1 MIKLIDAKSYDTI
14 YLAPEVIEAIIPSGN
29 TAEIMIKGGRIVRV
43 SWGLHEA
50 IRISEEL
57 RKANMGGDDSE

>member
-14 YLAPEVIEAIIPSGN
+14 YLAPEIIEAIIPSGD

-43 SWGLHEA
+43 SWGLHES
-50 IRISEEL
+50 IHISEEL
-57 RKANMGGDDSE
+57 KKVDMRGDDSQ